1 MLQRVHVFE
10 AQVFRKSL
18 GSEFEITWDTQFSIT
33 HAAPPYVSLPAV
45 SSSGAFRTPAPVRA
59 APPSWGRHPQ
69 TVIFADVVTSNAT
82 SRTQSYRRG
91 STRGRGH
98 TGASAQ
104 RRSAIGRS
112 QACSSEMSRLV

>member
-1 MLQRVHVFE
+1 MLQSVHVFE
-10 AQVFRKSL
+10 AQVLRKSL
-18 GSEFEITWDTQFSIT
+18 GSEFEIAWGYSILDNPRRT
-33 HAAPPYVSLPAV
+33 ALRIPSRGFLHWSVARAGP
-45 SSSGAFRTPAPVRA
+45 GARGATIM
-59 APPSWGRHPQ
+59 GRHLQ
-69 TVIFADVVTSNAT
+69 TVTFADVVASNAT

-91 STRGRGH
+91 STRDRGH